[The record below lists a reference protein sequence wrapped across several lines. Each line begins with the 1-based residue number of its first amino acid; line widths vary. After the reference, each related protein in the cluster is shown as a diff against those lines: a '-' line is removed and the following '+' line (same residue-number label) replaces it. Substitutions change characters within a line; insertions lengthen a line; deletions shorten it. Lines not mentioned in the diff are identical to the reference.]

1 MRLAELSGARRC
13 PRRLEAWSAGPN
25 RQLLRSHPA
34 IDPEETR
41 NPVAQEG
48 PETFPFVPRSA
59 RATGDEPRSLIV
71 GHGSI
76 VVVCRGTDAPSR
88 STAGD
93 GSRRARARHTRAG
106 EGRGSLDRRGSPAVD
121 GARTRA
127 GLRARCCPLEKL
139 RSATA
144 VADFPM
150 NRSARRYLEPGANWT
165 FDKSKSPS
173 DGLASKPHLAVG
185 GRGRGNPRSS
195 PNRPGTRSL
204 MSAKPPPRPSG
215 LASVSGSCWSPSP
228 TSTAM
233 GGGLSAFCRGRM
245 SRRCVN
251 RP

>member
-1 MRLAELSGARRC
+1 MFLPARL
-13 PRRLEAWSAGPN
+13 
-25 RQLLRSHPA
+25 
-34 IDPEETR
+34 
-41 NPVAQEG
+41 
-48 PETFPFVPRSA
+48 PETEA
-59 RATGDEPRSLIV
+59 GELEP
-71 GHGSI
+71 
-76 VVVCRGTDAPSR
+76 D
-88 STAGD
+88 
-93 GSRRARARHTRAG
+93 TRAG
-106 EGRGSLDRRGSPAVD
+106 EGFRSLDRRGAPASTELAPVPVHRR
-121 GARTRA
+121 GAASWRSFE
-127 GLRARCCPLEKL
+127 ARRRWPISL
-139 RSATA
+139 
-144 VADFPM
+144 M
-150 NRSARRYLEPGANWT
+150 NRSARWYLEPGANWT